1 PREIVVAPN
10 SDAKIY
16 SINGNLEAKSA
27 RLYLYL

>member
-1 PREIVVAPN
+1 VAPN